1 MKDDAPKPEVTAAK
15 QPSVRLTART
25 TRSTATRQASGQSSV
40 ELLTQARKGLVLQ
53 TEPVATQIWAQIGAF
68 HSETNAQ
75 NMLEKMKS
83 LSEGRISEGQK
94 DGKRLYR
101 SPAGAGIR
109 QYRAQM
115 RCYGA
120 RFSRDIMAPIS
131 LLTSIKFTICW

>member
-1 MKDDAPKPEVTAAK
+1 MLLAI
-15 QPSVRLTART
+15 
-25 TRSTATRQASGQSSV
+25 QASGQSSV

-53 TEPVATQIWAQIGAF
+53 TEPVATQIWVQIGAF

-101 SPAGAGIR
+101 VQLGPAQTVQSADALLRRALQQGYNGANIIV
-109 QYRAQM
+109 
-115 RCYGA
+115 
-120 RFSRDIMAPIS
+120 D
-131 LLTSIKFTICW
+131 